1 MVRNGT
7 PSVAAFGSVIAMLEE
22 LVASSD
28 GRSVSAIARDLG
40 IPVST
45 AHRQVH
51 TLLEEGLLPRHR
63 HGYYTRGPRL
73 LRLIG
78 GIGELT
84 VMVNVSATILHRV
97 AAHMDCIVQL
107 GTLDDGMV
115 TYRIKVGN
123 GAGDLFTRVGMQLE
137 AYCTG
142 IGKVLLANLDEMDL
156 ENYLAAGPF
165 PALTTT
171 TITNPAAL
179 MDQLRVIRRQD
190 YALDDREIS
199 DGLRCVA
206 VPIRRQ
212 DGSVAAAI
220 SATRLVDGPVGA
232 TSDRKY
238 LAALRDASAEIEG
251 LVHQTVEQGKGLRND
266 SA

>member
-1 MVRNGT
+1 M
-7 PSVAAFGSVIAMLEE
+7 
-22 LVASSD
+22 
-28 GRSVSAIARDLG
+28 ARDLG

-51 TLLEEGLLPRHR
+51 TLMEEGLLIRHR
-63 HGYYTRGPRL
+63 RGYYTPGPRL

-78 GIGELT
+78 GIGELQ

-97 AAHMDCIVQL
+97 AAQLDCIVQL
-107 GTLDDGMV
+107 GTLEADMV
-115 TYRIKVGN
+115 TYRIKVGD

-142 IGKVLLANLDEMDL
+142 IGKILLANLGEREI

-165 PALTTT
+165 PALTAT
-171 TITNPAAL
+171 TITDPAAL
-179 MDQLRVIRRQD
+179 MDQLREIRMQD
-190 YALDDREIS
+190 YALDDGEIS
-199 DGLRCVA
+199 TDLRCVA

-220 SATRLVDGPVGA
+220 SATRLVDGTVGLA
-232 TSDRKY
+232 SDREY

-251 LVHQTVEQGKGLRND
+251 LVARSVEQVEGPAQR
-266 SA
+266 